1 MSSPITSLFAPS
13 GSKSLGRKDSS
24 LEDVITQLGNF
35 QGFSGI
41 STEGRNETPTCVF
54 PSNYSLSILH
64 IWKKPTTKLTK
75 SYSTVPTTLT
85 FTPSHGSTCLS
96 LYPRTRTF
104 TYVSSL
110 SPTVCH
116 ATCDQHNLWRI
127 TVLEPELSELGGQQE
142 KPRYTLERLGSD
154 GEGSEPLE
162 IFRRCSVNPGDNV
175 SGRRMSRA
183 SKGSVDYGRRLSLG
197 HFSSGLSGMMLP
209 LSPVS

>member
-13 GSKSLGRKDSS
+13 GNRSLGRKDSS

-41 STEGRNETPTCVF
+41 STEGRSETPSYVF
-54 PSNYSLSILH
+54 LR
-64 IWKKPTTKLTK
+64 PTEKETPKLTE

-104 TYVSSL
+104 TYTSSL

-162 IFRRCSVNPGDNV
+162 VFRRCSVNPGDNV

-183 SKGSVDYGRRLSLG
+183 SKGSVDYGRRLSVG

-209 LSPVS
+209 LSPIS